1 MKRFVG
7 VCLWV
12 VSIRMPKSVYAIA
25 QLGLLGLPSVFFI
38 PLLLRWV
45 DVDVVATLL
54 VAQVYVYYLVMLQQF
69 GFNLTG
75 PARLG
80 AAGNT
85 ADGGILSSTLRFK
98 SALLLVNALA
108 WGAIVYTVFDGAPAL
123 LVFLALLL
131 SYVLN
136 SNWYLQ
142 SRHDFYTGALS
153 AGLGVVG
160 GLVVLVV
167 IWQSKRHGVEL
178 SGVLGW
184 AVLAMIAPQMMV
196 GVGSF
201 LRALRLAPQGS
212 EGAVW
217 PAREI
222 WAQGWPLMIAQL
234 LLLAT
239 TTLGTVV
246 VGHTA
251 DSDVTAAYA
260 ATEKIFNL
268 AATVV
273 VALFAITYPGLARL
287 RNHDASA
294 YWRRFFRVN
303 LKLAVLGWL
312 AAGVLSVAGSWL
324 FGIYLGNALASL
336 VVPVLVPFALWLSLV
351 PFQNALQCHLTI
363 INQTRLTIG
372 LAIVM
377 LALELGLGLLLVR
390 IEAVYWV
397 YGMVLAQLPAVL
409 ALGYLWAREVWQ
421 VQSAAA
427 PIVHGHLTVMHVIS
441 GLTVGGGELMLYRV
455 ATQCG
460 SGQIRHVVV
469 SMSDQGHVGQRL
481 EAAGVPVFCLNVPN
495 GRLTWA
501 GIREF
506 RKLLKE
512 ERPDVVQTWMF
523 HADFFAG
530 LLTRLCSDIPVIW
543 NIRQSDTSDDKLVK
557 RVLANVLNPIL
568 SYFVP
573 DRIICCGEAI
583 KTTYARKGYCP
594 WKLISVP
601 NGCDTVR
608 YRADAAVRAATR
620 ERFDLADSDLAVG
633 VVGRFHIMKDHACF
647 VQALG
652 RVQMQWPQ
660 VVAVFCGEGLGSDNA
675 ELVGW
680 LQAVSFP
687 LERCRFLGRQA
698 EMPQIYPMLD
708 MLVSS
713 SRSGEGFPNVLV
725 EGMACGVP
733 CVTTDVGCSREIV
746 GEAAQVV
753 PAGQP
758 ETLAAAISLV
768 LEGVV
773 RDPVGVSATV
783 RARVVQNFSFART
796 MAAYEQLYYR
806 KAHQL
811 KLMRAA

>member
-1 MKRFVG
+1 MTLSQR
-7 VCLWV
+7 LR
-12 VSIRMPKSVYAIA
+12 SLPKSVYAIG
-25 QLGLLGLPSVFFI
+25 QLGLLGLPSVLFI

-54 VAQVYVYYLVMLQQF
+54 VAQVYVYYLVILQQF

-80 AAGNT
+80 TAGDT
-85 ADGGILSSTLRFK
+85 ADRGILGSALRFK
-98 SALLLVNALA
+98 SGLLLVNTLA
-108 WGAIVYTVFDGAPAL
+108 WGAIVYTVFDGMPAL

-136 SNWYLQ
+136 ANWYLQ
-142 SRHDFYTGALS
+142 SRHDFYTGACS
-153 AGLGVVG
+153 AAFGVAG
-160 GLVVLVV
+160 GLAVLVV
-167 IWQSKRHGVEL
+167 IWQSKRHGYEL
-178 SGVLGW
+178 NGVLGW

-196 GVGSF
+196 GIGSF
-201 LRALRLAPQGS
+201 WRSLRVAAAS
-212 EGAVW
+212 VEAAVW

-268 AATVV
+268 AATVM
-273 VALFAITYPGLARL
+273 VALFAIAYPGLARL
-287 RNHDASA
+287 RNHDVSA

-303 LKLAVLGWL
+303 IKLAVLGFL

-324 FGIYLGNALASL
+324 FGIYLGDALAAL
-336 VVPVLVPFALWLSLV
+336 IVPVLVPFALWLSLV

-372 LAIVM
+372 LAISM
-377 LALELGLGLLLVR
+377 LALEIGLGFLLLQ
-390 IEAVYWV
+390 IEPIYWV
-397 YGMVLAQLPAVL
+397 YGMLLAQLPAVL
-409 ALGYLWAREVWQ
+409 ALGYLWAREVH
-421 VQSAAA
+421 QSELAEPAV
-427 PIVHGHLTVMHVIS
+427 VHGHLTLMHVIS
-441 GLTVGGGELMLYRV
+441 GLTVGGAELMLYRV

-469 SMSDQGHVGQRL
+469 SMSDLGDVGQQL
-481 EAAGVPVFCLNVPN
+481 EAAGVPVFCLNIPN
-495 GRLTWA
+495 GRLTW
-501 GIREF
+501 GVVRDF

-512 ERPDVVQTWMF
+512 QRPDVVQTWMF

-530 LLTRLCSDIPVIW
+530 LLTRLFSDIPVIW
-543 NIRQSDTSDDKLVK
+543 NIRQSDTSDDKFVK
-557 RVLANVLNPIL
+557 RVLANFINPLL
-568 SYFVP
+568 SFFVP

-583 KTTYARKGYCP
+583 KTTYVRKGYCP

-601 NGCDTVR
+601 NGCDTMR
-608 YRADAAVRAATR
+608 YQADTTIRMATR
-620 ERFDLADSDLAVG
+620 ARFDLAETDLAVG
-633 VVGRFHIMKDHACF
+633 VVGRFHEMKDLQSF
-647 VQALG
+647 VRALG
-652 RVQMQWPQ
+652 QLQTQWPQ
-660 VVAVFCGEGLGSDNA
+660 VVAVFCGEGLTADNA

-680 LQAVSFP
+680 LQAAGFP
-687 LERCRFLGRQA
+687 LDRCRFLGRQA
-698 EMPQIYPMLD
+698 EMQQIYPMLD
-708 MLVSS
+708 VLVSS
-713 SRSGEGFPNVLV
+713 SRSDEGFPNVLV

-746 GEAAQVV
+746 GEASQVV
-753 PAGQP
+753 PLSQP
-758 ETLAAAISLV
+758 QMLAAAISGV
-768 LEGVV
+768 LEEVV
-773 RDPVGVSATV
+773 RDSAGVSARV
-783 RARVVQNFSFART
+783 RNRVMQNFSFART
-796 MAAYEQLYYR
+796 MTAYEQLYYR